1 MAKPEKHVFVC
12 SHIHP
17 PELGRPSCGACGG
30 KDVAGAFYQQLKER
44 ELLGRF
50 AITRT
55 GCLGACSAGPV
66 ALVYPEGLM
75 YGKLKPEDV
84 ATIIDEHLLGNQ
96 PVERLKV
103 SAEVWG

>member
-12 SHIHP
+12 GHTHA
-17 PELGRPSCGACGG
+17 PELGRPSCGPAGG
-30 KDVAGAFYQQLKER
+30 QDVAAAFYQQLKER

-66 ALVYPEGLM
+66 ALVYPEGIM
-75 YGKLKPEDV
+75 YGRLKPEDV
-84 ATIIDEHLLGNQ
+84 KTVIDEHLLDDR

-103 SAEVWG
+103 PAEVWG